1 MTFHEVLDRF
11 TVLLA
16 LVTLVEPGVL
26 QKKKRTESVMEWL
39 LNGDDVTMKP
49 YTELSG
55 GTFGEK

>member
-26 QKKKRTESVMEWL
+26 QKKKKSLKGGW
-39 LNGDDVTMKP
+39 
-49 YTELSG
+49 SG
-55 GTFGEK
+55 Y